1 MMNAGFTL
9 GLTGLLAAML
19 VWIAVVDVRTYTI
32 SDRLNA
38 AIALLAP
45 VYWWAAGVPLWP
57 DAAMQ
62 IGVAVL
68 VFLLF
73 AGAFYIN
80 AMGGG
85 DVKLAGALALWFT
98 PYDTLRLI
106 VFMSIVGGLLTLVVL
121 GIHHAKSRKAC
132 EAGLPEGISQSRPE
146 VPYGV
151 AIAAGGL
158 WLLAQR
164 FLNQFA

>member
-1 MMNAGFTL
+1 MMNDGFTL

-19 VWIAVVDVRTYTI
+19 AWIAVVDIRTYTI

-45 VYWWAAGVPLWP
+45 LYWWSTGAPFWP
-57 DAAMQ
+57 DAAFR
-62 IGVAVL
+62 IGMGAL

-80 AMGGG
+80 MMGGG
-85 DVKLAGALALWFT
+85 DVKLAGALGLWFT
-98 PYDTLRLI
+98 PYETLSLI
-106 VFMSIVGGLLTLVVL
+106 VMMSIAGGLLTLVVL
-121 GIHHAKSRKAC
+121 AVHRIKRK
-132 EAGLPEGISQSRPE
+132 EGRPE

-151 AIAAGGL
+151 AIAAGGM

-164 FLNQFA
+164 FLNHFA

>member
-1 MMNAGFTL
+1 MMNGEFTL
-9 GLTGLLAAML
+9 ALLGGLAAML

-32 SDRLNA
+32 SDRLNL

-45 VYWWAAGVPLWP
+45 LYWWAAGVPLWP
-57 DAAMQ
+57 DAAVRV
-62 IGVAVL
+62 GVAVL
-68 VFLLF
+68 VFLFF
-73 AGAFYIN
+73 AGAFYLN
-80 AMGGG
+80 VMGGG

-106 VFMSIVGGLLTLVVL
+106 VVMSIAGGLLTLVVL
-121 GIHHAKSRKAC
+121 GLHRVRKKS
-132 EAGLPEGISQSRPE
+132 GNPE

-164 FLNQFA
+164 FLNQFAGLSLGY

>member
-1 MMNAGFTL
+1 MMNETFTDIL
-9 GLTGLLAAML
+9 VLALALML

-32 SDRLNA
+32 SNRLNL
-38 AIALLAP
+38 AIALMAP
-45 VYWWAAGVPLWP
+45 LFWWATGVELWP
-57 DAAMQ
+57 DAA
-62 IGVAVL
+62 IRAGVATG

-73 AGAFYIN
+73 AVAFQLG

-85 DVKLAGALALWFT
+85 DVKLAAALALWFA
-98 PYDTLRLI
+98 PGDTLWLI
-106 VFMSIVGGLLTLVVL
+106 ILMSIAGGVLTLIIVGAHKL
-121 GIHHAKSRKAC
+121 RAR
-132 EAGLPEGISQSRPE
+132 EGRPE

-151 AIAAGGL
+151 AIAFGGL

>member
-9 GLTGLLAAML
+9 GMMGLLAAML
-19 VWIAVVDVRTYTI
+19 VWIAIVDIRTYTI
-32 SDRLNA
+32 SDGINA

-45 VYWWAAGVPLWP
+45 LYWWSTGTSFWP
-57 DAAMQ
+57 DATIR
-62 IGVAVL
+62 IGMGLL

-80 AMGGG
+80 MMGGG

-98 PYDTLRLI
+98 PYETFSLI
-106 VFMSIVGGLLTLVVL
+106 VMMSIAGGLLTLVVL
-121 GIHHAKSRKAC
+121 AIHRIKKK
-132 EAGLPEGISQSRPE
+132 EGRPE

-151 AIAAGGL
+151 AIAAGGM

-164 FLNQFA
+164 FLNHFA

>member
-1 MMNAGFTL
+1 MINAEFTF
-9 GLTGLLAAML
+9 GLMGLLAAML
-19 VWIAVVDVRTYTI
+19 AWIAVVDIRTYTI
-32 SDRLNA
+32 SDRLNL

-45 VYWWAAGVPLWP
+45 VYWWSAGIPLWP
-57 DAAMQ
+57 DAA
-62 IGVAVL
+62 IRVGVGVL

-73 AGAFYIN
+73 AGAFYLN

-98 PYDTLRLI
+98 PFETLKLI
-106 VFMSIVGGLLTLVVL
+106 VIMSIVGGLLTLVVL
-121 GIHHAKSRKAC
+121 GIHRTRKKS
-132 EAGLPEGISQSRPE
+132 GRPE

-151 AIAAGGL
+151 AIAAGGM

-164 FLNQFA
+164 FLNQFAGMSLGN

>member
-1 MMNAGFTL
+1 MMNGGFTL
-9 GLTGLLAAML
+9 GLMGLLAAML
-19 VWIAVVDVRTYTI
+19 VWIAIVDIRTYTI
-32 SDRLNA
+32 SDRLNT
-38 AIALLAP
+38 AIALMAP
-45 VYWWAAGVPLWP
+45 LYWWSTGTSLWP
-57 DAAMQ
+57 DASTRVGM
-62 IGVAVL
+62 GLL

-80 AMGGG
+80 MMGGG

-98 PYDTLRLI
+98 PYETLSLI
-106 VFMSIVGGLLTLVVL
+106 VMMSIAGGLLTLVVL
-121 GIHHAKSRKAC
+121 AIHKMKRK
-132 EAGLPEGISQSRPE
+132 EGRPE

-164 FLNQFA
+164 FLNHFA

>member
-1 MMNAGFTL
+1 MMNEGFTL
-9 GLTGLLAAML
+9 GLMGVLAAML
-19 VWIAVVDVRTYTI
+19 AWIAVMDVKTYTI
-32 SDRLNA
+32 SDRLNL

-45 VYWWAAGVPLWP
+45 VYWWSAGVPLWP
-57 DAAMQ
+57 DAAIRLG
-62 IGVAVL
+62 IGVL

-73 AGAFYIN
+73 AGAFYLN

-98 PYDTLRLI
+98 PFETMKLI
-106 VFMSIVGGLLTLVVL
+106 VIMSLAGGLLTLLVV
-121 GIHHAKSRKAC
+121 GIHRARGK
-132 EAGLPEGISQSRPE
+132 EGRPE

-151 AIAAGGL
+151 AIAAGGM

-164 FLNQFA
+164 FLNHFAGMSVSN

>member
-1 MMNAGFTL
+1 MMNAGFTF
-9 GLTGLLAAML
+9 GLIGLLAAML
-19 VWIAVVDVRTYTI
+19 AWIAVVDIRTYTI
-32 SDRLNA
+32 SDRLNL

-57 DAAMQ
+57 DAA
-62 IGVAVL
+62 IRVGVGAL

-73 AGAFYIN
+73 AGAFYLN

-98 PYDTLRLI
+98 PFETLKLI
-106 VFMSIVGGLLTLVVL
+106 VIMSIVGGLLTLVVL
-121 GIHHAKSRKAC
+121 TIHRTRKKS
-132 EAGLPEGISQSRPE
+132 GRPE

-151 AIAAGGL
+151 AIAAGGM

-164 FLNQFA
+164 FLNQFAGMSLGN

>member
-1 MMNAGFTL
+1 MMNEGFTL
-9 GLTGLLAAML
+9 ALLGLLAAML

-45 VYWWAAGVPLWP
+45 VYWLSAGVPLWP
-57 DAAMQ
+57 DAA
-62 IGVAVL
+62 IRVGVGLL
-68 VFLLF
+68 VFMLF
-73 AGAFYIN
+73 AGAFYLN
-80 AMGGG
+80 VMGGG

-98 PYDTLRLI
+98 PYETLTLI
-106 VFMSIVGGLLTLVVL
+106 VIMSIAGGLLTLVVL
-121 GIHHAKSRKAC
+121 AGHRVRRK
-132 EAGLPEGISQSRPE
+132 EGRPE

-151 AIAAGGL
+151 AIAVGGM

-164 FLNQFA
+164 FLNHFA

>member
-1 MMNAGFTL
+1 MMNDGFTL
-9 GLTGLLAAML
+9 GLLGLLAAML

-32 SDRLNA
+32 SDRINV

-45 VYWWAAGVPLWP
+45 VYWLSAGVPLWP
-57 DAAMQ
+57 DAA
-62 IGVAVL
+62 IRVGVGVL

-73 AGAFYIN
+73 AGAFYMN
-80 AMGGG
+80 VMGGG

-98 PYDTLRLI
+98 PYETLTLI
-106 VFMSIVGGLLTLVVL
+106 VVMSIAGGILTLVVL
-121 GIHHAKSRKAC
+121 VAHRLRRK
-132 EAGLPEGISQSRPE
+132 EGRPE

-151 AIAAGGL
+151 AIAVGGM

-164 FLNQFA
+164 FLNHFAGMSLGN

>member
-1 MMNAGFTL
+1 MMNGGFTL
-9 GLTGLLAAML
+9 GLMGLLAAIL
-19 VWIAVVDVRTYTI
+19 AWIAVVDVRTYTI
-32 SDRLNA
+32 SDRLNL

-45 VYWWAAGVPLWP
+45 VYWWSAGVPLWP
-57 DAAMQ
+57 DAAIRVG
-62 IGVAVL
+62 IGVL

-73 AGAFYIN
+73 AGAFYLN

-98 PYDTLRLI
+98 PYQTLTLI
-106 VFMSIVGGLLTLVVL
+106 VMMSIAGGLLTLAVL
-121 GIHHAKSRKAC
+121 GIHRARKKV
-132 EAGLPEGISQSRPE
+132 GRPE

-151 AIAAGGL
+151 AIAAGGM

-164 FLNQFA
+164 FLNHFAGMSLGN